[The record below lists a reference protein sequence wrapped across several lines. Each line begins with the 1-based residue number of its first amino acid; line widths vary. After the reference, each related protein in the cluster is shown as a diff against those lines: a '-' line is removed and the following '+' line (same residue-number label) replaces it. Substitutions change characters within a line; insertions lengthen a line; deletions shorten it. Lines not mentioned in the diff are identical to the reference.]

1 MATVGIIPEF
11 RFCSSMHPTLD
22 PAGVTVWLMMHQ
34 QQQLLDRR
42 LGYSVINFPS
52 TLAIWN
58 SSTPS
63 FQYCRTSPTLHY
75 SRAVKHGRR
84 ASDLEHS
91 EIENDIG
98 E

>member
-1 MATVGIIPEF
+1 
-11 RFCSSMHPTLD
+11 
-22 PAGVTVWLMMHQ
+22 
-34 QQQLLDRR
+34 
-42 LGYSVINFPS
+42 
-52 TLAIWN
+52 
-58 SSTPS
+58 
-63 FQYCRTSPTLHY
+63 LHY